1 MKRKVNKLMIIF
13 SVLNLIF
20 TILFLYCSISLNI
33 IPIKYIF
40 VIIIILFL
48 MNFGGLCLLKNK
60 NKIIKGI
67 GIGLS
72 ILIVIISTIGIYY
85 LTRTD
90 TFLNQSFGNAD
101 TYHTNTYYIITKSN
115 KNDLNNAKVGYYENA
130 PGIEEALLKVKTEMK
145 LDTLPYSDLYNL
157 FKDLKN
163 EKINAIL
170 LEKSLY
176 NFMIESSDTFNE
188 YDYQIYSTFDI
199 KILEEIEEI
208 NNSNDSFNIYIG
220 GTDFTEL
227 YTDFNMIVTVNKS
240 TNKIMLTSTPRDF
253 YVTVYGK
260 GGSKDL
266 LGYAGVWGINTSRKT
281 LGNLYDI
288 NIDYYVKINTQSLV
302 ELVDT
307 LGGIEFCS
315 DKSFTTT
322 HATVMGTYD
331 DTIGNKLYVS
341 KGCKK
346 YSGIE
351 ILTIARER
359 KAYPD
364 GDRQR
369 QKNCQAIMISI
380 FNKMVS
386 PELITNYSNIL
397 SAVSNLYT
405 TNIPKELVTEL
416 AKNTINGAK
425 WSIEQQSVTGRN
437 SSGYVHLSNV
447 IDYVMIPNQ
456 DSVNQASLKIK
467 MIEAGK

>member
-1 MKRKVNKLMIIF
+1 
-13 SVLNLIF
+13 
-20 TILFLYCSISLNI
+20 
-33 IPIKYIF
+33 
-40 VIIIILFL
+40 
-48 MNFGGLCLLKNK
+48 
-60 NKIIKGI
+60 
-67 GIGLS
+67 
-72 ILIVIISTIGIYY
+72 
-85 LTRTD
+85 
-90 TFLNQSFGNAD
+90 
-101 TYHTNTYYIITKSN
+101 
-115 KNDLNNAKVGYYENA
+115 
-130 PGIEEALLKVKTEMK
+130 
-145 LDTLPYSDLYNL
+145 
-157 FKDLKN
+157 
-163 EKINAIL
+163 
-170 LEKSLY
+170 
-176 NFMIESSDTFNE
+176 
-188 YDYQIYSTFDI
+188 
-199 KILEEIEEI
+199 
-208 NNSNDSFNIYIG
+208 
-220 GTDFTEL
+220 
-227 YTDFNMIVTVNKS
+227 
-240 TNKIMLTSTPRDF
+240 
-253 YVTVYGK
+253 
-260 GGSKDL
+260 
-266 LGYAGVWGINTSRKT
+266 
-281 LGNLYDI
+281 
-288 NIDYYVKINTQSLV
+288 
-302 ELVDT
+302 
-307 LGGIEFCS
+307 
-315 DKSFTTT
+315 
-322 HATVMGTYD
+322 MGTYD